1 MSNLWT
7 RSIGVAALLLLAR
20 PSAADEWP
28 SWRGPDGTGISSEKE
43 APVTWS
49 ATENVKWKVPLPF
62 KGNGSPILSGGRV
75 FVTCPEDGEGK
86 RRSLYCFDRTNGK
99 QLWVQTVDYG
109 KKMPTHGTNPHSSS
123 TPVADGKRV
132 VVFHDAA
139 GLFCY
144 DLNGKELWKRD
155 LGEFK
160 HPWGYGNSPILV
172 ENRVILNSGPGK
184 KVFMMALDL
193 ESGKTV
199 WENDEPVKGDG
210 DTNSNGKGY
219 MGSWATP
226 IVVKVGGRNQIICA
240 QPTRLVG
247 YNPADGRI
255 LWWCQGVQH
264 DGGAHD
270 LAYSSPILAG
280 DTIVYIAGFGGP
292 GMGVRLGGVGDV
304 TSSLRLWRRGCPQSI
319 GTGVYLD
326 GCVYIPFEGS
336 IQCLDPRTGKALWSD
351 RGGAGTYWGS
361 IVMAAGR
368 CYVTSRS
375 GTTVV
380 FRPSPQKFELLAS
393 NALGEDSNSTPAISN
408 GEIFIRTFK
417 TLYCIRGGKS

>member
-1 MSNLWT
+1 MRHVWM
-7 RSIGVAALLLLAR
+7 AALLVLLTR
-20 PSAADEWP
+20 PSSADEWP
-28 SWRGPDGTGISSEKE
+28 CWRGPDGTGISREKS
-43 APVTWS
+43 APLTWS
-49 ATENVKWKVPLPF
+49 AEENVKWKVPLPF
-62 KGNGSPILSGGRV
+62 KGNGSPIVSAGKV
-75 FVTCPEDGEGK
+75 FVTCPEDGDGK

-132 VVFHDAA
+132 IVFHDAA

-144 DLNGKELWKRD
+144 DLDGKELWKRD

-160 HPWGYGNSPILV
+160 HPWGYGNSPILL

-184 KVFMMALDL
+184 RVFIMSLDA
-193 ESGKTV
+193 ETGKTV
-199 WENDEPVKGDG
+199 WENDEPHKGDG

-219 MGSWATP
+219 MGSWCTP
-226 IVVKVGGRNQIICA
+226 IVVKVAGKNQIICA

-247 YNPADGRI
+247 YNAADGKI
-255 LWWCQGVQH
+255 LWWCEGVQH
-264 DGGAHD
+264 DNGAHD
-270 LAYSSPILAG
+270 LAYSSPVLAG
-280 DTIVYIAGFGGP
+280 DTIVYVGGFGGP
-292 GMGVRLGGVGDV
+292 GLGVRLGGSGDV

-319 GTGVYLD
+319 GTGVFLD
-326 GCVYIPFEGS
+326 GVVYIPFEGQ

-351 RGGAGTYWGS
+351 KGGPGNYWGS

-368 CYVTSRS
+368 CYVTSRN

-380 FRPSPQKFELLAS
+380 FRPNPGKFELLAS
-393 NALGEDSNSTPAISN
+393 NALGEDCNSTPAISN
-408 GEIFIRTFK
+408 GELFIRTFK
-417 TLYCIRGGKS
+417 NLYCIKGGKS

>member
-1 MSNLWT
+1 M
-7 RSIGVAALLLLAR
+7 RPFGMAALLLFAR

-28 SWRGPDGTGISSEKE
+28 CWRGPDGTGVSLEKS
-43 APVTWS
+43 APLTWS
-49 ATENVKWKVPLPF
+49 AEENVKWKVALPF
-62 KGNGSPILSGGRV
+62 KGNGSPIVSAGKV

-86 RRSLYCFDRTNGK
+86 RRSLYCFDRTTGK

-144 DLNGKELWKRD
+144 DLDGKELWKRD

-160 HPWGYGNSPILV
+160 HPWGYGNSPILL

-184 KVFMMALDL
+184 RVFILSIDL
-193 ESGKTV
+193 ETGKTV
-199 WENDEPVKGDG
+199 WENDEPHKGDG

-219 MGSWATP
+219 MGSWCTP
-226 IVVKVGGRNQIICA
+226 IVVKMAGKNQIICA

-247 YNPADGRI
+247 RI
-255 LWWCQGVQH
+255 LWWCEGVQH
-264 DGGAHD
+264 DNGAHD
-270 LAYSSPILAG
+270 LAYSSPVLAG
-280 DTIVYIAGFGGP
+280 DTIVYVGGFGGP
-292 GMGVRLGGVGDV
+292 GLGVRLGGSGDV

-319 GTGVYLD
+319 GTGVHLD
-326 GCVYIPFEGS
+326 GVVYIPFEGA

-351 RGGAGTYWGS
+351 KGGPGNYWGP
-361 IVMAAGR
+361 IVTAAGR
-368 CYVTSRS
+368 CYVTSRN

-380 FRPSPQKFELLAS
+380 FRPNPRKFELLAT

-408 GEIFIRTFK
+408 GEMFIRTFK
-417 TLYCIRGGKS
+417 NLYCIKGGKS